1 MRAFLFSAVAQL
13 AARVPEHYYG
23 TGRKSIVLSG
33 IPLPKLTPTVVSM
46 RILVAEDDPPVAI
59 FLRKSLEAEQYAVD
73 TAADGA
79 EAKYMAESY
88 DYDLLILDINLPKMT
103 GFEVLREVRQKKPHV
118 AILILTGNNQVVDRV
133 KGLDLGADDYLTK
146 PFSLTELSARI
157 RALIRRSGRPFEA
170 VLRVDDLVLDRVQR
184 VVRRGDQRIE
194 LTPKEFGLL
203 EFLMRNAGRRVT
215 RGMIVENVWNLG
227 FDTTTN
233 VVDVYINYLRK
244 KVDVGRERKLI
255 RTIRGVGYQ
264 VGVSHEESP
273 APMHQT

>member
-1 MRAFLFSAVAQL
+1 M
-13 AARVPEHYYG
+13 
-23 TGRKSIVLSG
+23 
-33 IPLPKLTPTVVSM
+33 VSM
-46 RILVAEDDPPVAI
+46 RILVAEDDPPVAG
-59 FLRKSLEAEQYAVD
+59 FLRKNLEAEQYAVD

-88 DYDLLILDINLPKMT
+88 DYDLLILDVNLPKMT

-118 AILILTGNNQVVDRV
+118 AILLLTGNNQVLDRV

-157 RALIRRSGRPFEA
+157 RALMRRSGRPFEA
-170 VLRVDDLVLDRVQR
+170 VLKVDDLVLDRVQR
-184 VVRRGDQRIE
+184 VIRRGDQRIE

-215 RGMIVENVWNLG
+215 RSMIVENVWNLG
-227 FDTTTN
+227 FETTTN

-244 KVDVGRERKLI
+244 KIDAGHERKLI

-264 VGVSHEESP
+264 VGDSEQEALAH
-273 APMHQT
+273 AHGT